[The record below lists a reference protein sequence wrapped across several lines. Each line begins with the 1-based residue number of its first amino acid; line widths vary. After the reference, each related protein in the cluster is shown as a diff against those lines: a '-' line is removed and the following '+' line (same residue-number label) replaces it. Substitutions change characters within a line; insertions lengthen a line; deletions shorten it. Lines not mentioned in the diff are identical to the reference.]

1 MFLKNS
7 FDPYEAIAASRGS
20 LRQFKVFLKN
30 SPKNITKSQKTRFSK
45 VIYF

>member
-7 FDPYEAIAASRGS
+7 LDPYEAIAASRRS

-30 SPKNITKSQKTRFSK
+30 PQKILQKHKKQDFQK
-45 VIYF
+45 